1 MGVRAAARLMGV
13 STTKARYW
21 DQKARDHTFHPDR
34 HGGRR
39 YSTLEW
45 PDELALQWA
54 VFYMWRTEP
63 ALTDEQVVDFLRQ
76 QGWTWD
82 PSQLKYLDESHFEN
96 WDCSRWQYYLP
107 AITDCLRRILEA
119 LPRVVAKWKPGR
131 YLTDLLQARPLKTL
145 PAQHAISQSAQVL
158 RAMLPAS

>member
-1 MGVRAAARLMGV
+1 MALEPVSLDNEIRSLQPGLSASEGV

-76 QGWTWD
+76 QGWTSRFWHLSGGD
-82 PSQLKYLDESHFEN
+82 FEGICAWN
-96 WDCSRWQYYLP
+96 LLRVCS
-107 AITDCLRRILEA
+107 
-119 LPRVVAKWKPGR
+119 
-131 YLTDLLQARPLKTL
+131 
-145 PAQHAISQSAQVL
+145 S
-158 RAMLPAS
+158 

>member
-1 MGVRAAARLMGV
+1 MQQDCWLYVIQVARQDKPADKSKEGSGGGGGTGKSSCGQV
-13 STTKARYW
+13 SLGFRHWVSFEVSLVPQQARYW

-63 ALTDEQVVDFLRQ
+63 ALTDVQVVDFLRQ
-76 QGWTWD
+76 QGWTWRFWHLSGGD
-82 PSQLKYLDESHFEN
+82 FEGICAWN
-96 WDCSRWQYYLP
+96 LLRVCSSSVQDVYSP
-107 AITDCLRRILEA
+107 VT
-119 LPRVVAKWKPGR
+119 
-131 YLTDLLQARPLKTL
+131 
-145 PAQHAISQSAQVL
+145 
-158 RAMLPAS
+158 

>member
-1 MGVRAAARLMGV
+1 MGVRAAARLTGV

-63 ALTDEQVVDFLRQ
+63 ALTDVQVVDFLRQ

-82 PSQLKYLDESHFEN
+82 PSRLKYLDESHFEN
-96 WDCSRWQYYLP
+96 
-107 AITDCLRRILEA
+107 
-119 LPRVVAKWKPGR
+119 
-131 YLTDLLQARPLKTL
+131 
-145 PAQHAISQSAQVL
+145 
-158 RAMLPAS
+158 

>member
-1 MGVRAAARLMGV
+1 MALEPVSLDNEIRSLQPGLSASEVDSTRGV

-34 HGGRR
+34 HGGRW
-39 YSTLEW
+39 YNTLEW

-54 VFYMWRTEP
+54 VFFMWRTEP

-82 PSQLKYLDESHFEN
+82 PSRLKLKCVHK
-96 WDCSRWQYYLP
+96 
-107 AITDCLRRILEA
+107 CLQGRNATYMEA
-119 LPRVVAKWKPGR
+119 ELVIV
-131 YLTDLLQARPLKTL
+131 LVLL
-145 PAQHAISQSAQVL
+145 
-158 RAMLPAS
+158 

>member
-1 MGVRAAARLMGV
+1 MALEPVSLDNEIRSLQPGLSASEVDSTRSKLILANAVQDMGVRAAARLMGV

-21 DQKARDHTFHPDR
+21 DQKSRDHTFHPDR

-63 ALTDEQVVDFLRQ
+63 ALTDVQVVDFLRE
-76 QGWTWD
+76 QGWTWG
-82 PSQLKYLDESHFEN
+82 L
-96 WDCSRWQYYLP
+96 
-107 AITDCLRRILEA
+107 
-119 LPRVVAKWKPGR
+119 
-131 YLTDLLQARPLKTL
+131 
-145 PAQHAISQSAQVL
+145 
-158 RAMLPAS
+158 